1 MYHIVLTENAKLI
14 LFVAPYRYFC
24 FGLLF
29 FFLHHSKFVNHAI
42 LKYILLCSQIK
53 TCFELWFFCQVDEL
67 P

>member
-29 FFLHHSKFVNHAI
+29 FLHHSEFVNHAI

-53 TCFELWFFCQVDEL
+53 TCFELSFFCQVDEL